1 MNIVYDYQNLS
12 NPRHSG
18 ISRYF
23 VELAARINRFA
34 GCRAQIVSPIA
45 RSPILAEHRNLV
57 DAVGFD
63 LSGFTMLPDRVA
75 WLVNEVLF
83 RGYTAIL
90 RPDIVHETDYGPRR
104 TAPRLSKIVTTVHDT
119 IPERL
124 PHLFRDF
131 DKAHARKQTA
141 IARADHVICV
151 SESTRRDLMEFYDV
165 DPARVT
171 VTLLGSSLNPVEDK
185 PVDIGMPYFLHV
197 GSRFIHKN
205 FGALVQAFADAGLHR
220 THCLVN
226 FSSIPFGRDEFQAIE
241 RLGLPRKRLI
251 RVEGDDRQLA
261 LFYSGAEALVY
272 PSLYEGFG
280 IPVLEAM
287 RCCCPVITSNVSSM
301 PEISGD
307 AAIYVDPN
315 DVGSIATAM
324 MRVAS
329 SPETRIQMIGK
340 GMERERCFSWDRCA
354 AQTHAIYKDVLS
366 KG

>member
-45 RSPILAEHRNLV
+45 RSPILAEHRNRV
-57 DAVGFD
+57 DAVGLD
-63 LSGFTMLPDRVA
+63 LPRLTILPDRMVR
-75 WLVNEVLF
+75 LVNEVLF
-83 RGYTAIL
+83 RGYTAISS
-90 RPDIVHETDYGPRR
+90 PDIVHETEYGPRR
-104 TAPRLSKIVTTVHDT
+104 TAPESSKIVTTIHDT

-124 PHLFRDF
+124 RHLYGDF
-131 DKAHARKQTA
+131 DRAHARKQTA
-141 IARADHVICV
+141 MARADHVICV
-151 SESTRRDLMEFYDV
+151 SESTRRDLLELYDV
-165 DPARVT
+165 DPTRVT
-171 VTLLGSSLNPVEDK
+171 VALLGSSLIPVKEE
-185 PVDIGMPYFLHV
+185 PVDLGMPYFLYV
-197 GSRFIHKN
+197 GSRSVHKN
-205 FGALVQAFADAGLHR
+205 FGALVQAFAGAGLQR
-220 THCLVN
+220 THRLVV
-226 FSSIPFGRDEFQAIE
+226 FSSVPFGQDELQIME
-241 RLGLPRKRLI
+241 RTALPRDRMM
-251 RVEGDDRQLA
+251 RVAGDDRQLA
-261 LFYSGAEALVY
+261 RFYSSAEALVY

-301 PEISGD
+301 PEVAGD